1 MHSHIWKHQSVGQ
14 NELIHEKKMLH
25 LWIRAEQRQNEKRVG
40 ITPADTSKLINAGF
54 KVTVEESPDRII
66 STEEYYKAGSEIA
79 KQHAWPRA
87 PKNTIILGLK
97 ELPEDLAIIEHKH
110 IMFGHAFK
118 GQTAGR
124 KLLKKFKA
132 GKGVLYDLEY
142 LTDPQGRRL
151 AAFGYW
157 AGYAGAAVSLK
168 AYADQQNTN
177 GICGPVSV
185 FGNKEKMAND
195 IRNAFVNVEKKFPK
209 TLVVGA
215 LGRVGKGAIDFCEAV
230 GLPVTKWDIE
240 ETRNGE
246 PFPEIFEH
254 EIFLNCILAQPGGPV
269 FVTKKQLNTNQNLR
283 VIGDISCDPD
293 SSFNPLP
300 IYNSA
305 TNWEVPVERME
316 ASQTIDV
323 MAIDNLPS
331 LLPYES
337 SVDFSKQLLPL
348 LLDLNRTK
356 NNAWDRAEEA
366 FRKSLKEV

>member
-1 MHSHIWKHQSVGQ
+1 
-14 NELIHEKKMLH
+14 MLH

-40 ITPADTSKLINAGF
+40 ITPADTSKLINAGI

-97 ELPEDLAIIEHKH
+97 ELPEDLEIIEHKH

-168 AYADQQNTN
+168 AYADQQNTK

-185 FGNKEKMAND
+185 YGNKEKMADD
-195 IRNAFVNVEKKFPK
+195 IKNAFVNVEKKFPK

-254 EIFLNCILAQPGGPV
+254 EIFLNCILAQPGGPI

>member
-1 MHSHIWKHQSVGQ
+1 MSKR
-14 NELIHEKKMLH
+14 MLH
-25 LWIRAEQRQNEKRVG
+25 LWIRAEQRKNEKRVG
-40 ITPADTSKLINAGF
+40 ITPLDASKLLSAGI
-54 KVTVEESPDRII
+54 KVTVEDSADRII
-66 STEEYYKAGSEIA
+66 PIEEYNKVGCEIA
-79 KQHAWPRA
+79 KEHSWPSA
-87 PKNTIILGLK
+87 PKNNIILGLK
-97 ELPEDLAIIEHKH
+97 ELPKYTEIIEHKH

-118 GQTAGR
+118 GQTCGLE
-124 KLLKKFKA
+124 LLKKFKA
-132 GKGVLYDLEY
+132 GKGDLYDLEY
-142 LTDPQGRRL
+142 LTDPEGRRL

-157 AGYAGAAVSLK
+157 AGFSGAAVSLK
-168 AYADQQNTN
+168 AYADQQNIE

-185 FGNKEKMAND
+185 FENKEAMLDNVQKELL
-195 IRNAFVNVEKKFPK
+195 NVENKFPK
-209 TLVVGA
+209 ILVVGA
-215 LGRVGKGAIDFCEAV
+215 MGRVGTGAIDFCEAL
-230 GLPVTKWDIE
+230 GLTVTKWDIE
-240 ETRNGE
+240 ETKKGE

-254 EIFLNCILAQPGGPV
+254 EVFLNCILAKPGGPI
-269 FVTKKQLNTNQNLR
+269 FIRNKHLNANRNLR

-316 ASQTIDV
+316 ASQTLDV

-337 SVDFSKQLLPL
+337 SIDFSKQLLPL

-366 FRKSLKEV
+366 FWESLKEV

>member
-1 MHSHIWKHQSVGQ
+1 MHSLIWKPQSVGQ

-25 LWIRAEQRQNEKRVG
+25 LWIRAEQRKNEKRVG
-40 ITPADTSKLINAGF
+40 ITPKDISELIKAGI
-54 KVTVEESPDRII
+54 KVTVEESADRII

-79 KQHAWPRA
+79 KQHAWPGA
-87 PKNTIILGLK
+87 PKNAIILGLK
-97 ELPEDLAIIEHKH
+97 ELPEDLETIEHKH

-118 GQTAGR
+118 GQPAGLE
-124 KLLKKFKA
+124 LLKKFKV

-142 LTDPQGRRL
+142 LTDPKGKRL

-168 AYADQQNTN
+168 AYVDQQNTK

-185 FGNKEKMAND
+185 FENKETIANY
-195 IRNAFVNVEKKFPK
+195 IRNAFVNIENKFPK
-209 TLVVGA
+209 ILVVGA
-215 LGRVGKGAIDFCEAV
+215 LGRVGKGAIDFCEAL
-230 GLPVTKWDIE
+230 GLTVTKWDVE
-240 ETRNGE
+240 ETKNGA

-254 EIFLNCILAQPGGPV
+254 EIFLNCILAKPGGPI
-269 FVTKKQLNTNQNLR
+269 FITKKHLRTNRNLR
-283 VIGDISCDPD
+283 IIGDISCDPN

-300 IYNSA
+300 IYDYA
-305 TNWEVPVERME
+305 TNWEFPVVRME
-316 ASQTIDV
+316 ASETLDV

-337 SVDFSKQLLPL
+337 SMDFSKQLLPL
-348 LLDLNRTK
+348 LLDINRTK

-366 FRKSLKEV
+366 FWKSLKEV

>member
-40 ITPADTSKLINAGF
+40 ITPADTSKLINAGI

-97 ELPEDLAIIEHKH
+97 ELPEDLEIIEHKH

-168 AYADQQNTN
+168 AYADQQNTK

-185 FGNKEKMAND
+185 YGNKEKMADD
-195 IRNAFVNVEKKFPK
+195 IKNAFVNVEKKFPK

-254 EIFLNCILAQPGGPV
+254 EIFLNCILAQPGGPI

>member
-1 MHSHIWKHQSVGQ
+1 MSKR
-14 NELIHEKKMLH
+14 MLH
-25 LWIRAEQRQNEKRVG
+25 LWIRAEQRKNEKRVG
-40 ITPADTSKLINAGF
+40 ITPLDASKLLSAGI
-54 KVTVEESPDRII
+54 KVTVEDSADRII
-66 STEEYYKAGSEIA
+66 PIEEYNKVGCEIA
-79 KQHAWPRA
+79 KEHGWPSA

-97 ELPEDLAIIEHKH
+97 ELPKYTKIIEHKH

-118 GQTAGR
+118 GQTCGLE
-124 KLLKKFKA
+124 LLKKFKA

-142 LTDPQGRRL
+142 LTDPEGRRL

-157 AGYAGAAVSLK
+157 AGFSGAAVSLK
-168 AYADQQNTN
+168 AYADQQNIK

-185 FGNKEKMAND
+185 FENKEAMVDNVK
-195 IRNAFVNVEKKFPK
+195 NALLNVENKSPK
-209 TLVVGA
+209 ILVVGA
-215 LGRVGKGAIDFCEAV
+215 MGRVGTGAIDFCEAL
-230 GLPVTKWDIE
+230 GLTVTKWDIE
-240 ETRNGE
+240 ETKKGE

-254 EIFLNCILAQPGGPV
+254 EVFLNCILAKPGGPI
-269 FVTKKQLNTNQNLR
+269 FIRNKHLNANRNLR

-316 ASQTIDV
+316 AAQTLDV

-348 LLDLNRTK
+348 LLDLSRTK
-356 NNAWDRAEEA
+356 NNVWDRAEEV
-366 FRKSLKEV
+366 FWKSLKEV

>member
-40 ITPADTSKLINAGF
+40 ITPADTSKLINAGI

-97 ELPEDLAIIEHKH
+97 ELPEDLEVIEHKH

-168 AYADQQNTN
+168 AYADQQNTK

-185 FGNKEKMAND
+185 FENKQKIAD
-195 IRNAFVNVEKKFPK
+195 CTRNAFVNVENKFPK
-209 TLVVGA
+209 ILVAGA
-215 LGRVGKGAIDFCEAV
+215 LGRVGTGAIDFCEAL
-230 GLPVTKWDIE
+230 GLKVTKWDIE
-240 ETRNGE
+240 ETKNGE
-246 PFPEIFEH
+246 PFPEILEH
-254 EIFLNCILAQPGGPV
+254 EIFLNCILAKPGAPV
-269 FVTKKQLNTNQNLR
+269 FVRDKYHSSIRKLR

-293 SSFNPLP
+293 SSFNPIP
-300 IYNSA
+300 IYNSP
-305 TNWEVPVERME
+305 TNWAVPVIRVNT
-316 ASQTIDV
+316 SQILDV

-348 LLDLNRTK
+348 LFDLNEPI
-356 NNAWDRAEEA
+356 NGVWQRAEET
-366 FRKSLKEV
+366 FLKSLNEV